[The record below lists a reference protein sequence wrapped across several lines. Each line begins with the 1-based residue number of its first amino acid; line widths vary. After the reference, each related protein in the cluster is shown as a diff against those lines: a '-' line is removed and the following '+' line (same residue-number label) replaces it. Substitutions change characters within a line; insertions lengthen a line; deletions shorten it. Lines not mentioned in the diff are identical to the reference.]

1 MAEPFE
7 TRDEWLALESS
18 IRDDLAEY
26 WGGEWGCDSEVG
38 TLRAV
43 LLRRPGPEIDAV
55 VDPAAFRWLDVMDAE
70 LAREQ
75 HDAIADIYRSHGA
88 EVHYVRHMREDK
100 PNGVFMRDN
109 VLMTPE
115 GAIVGRQAM
124 ECRRG
129 EERYAAEALAE
140 LGVPILRTISGGG
153 IFETACCL
161 WVDQQTVII
170 GTGNRANDEGCFQV
184 EEVLRG
190 VGVEQIIH
198 LQIPYGYAHIDSIIS
213 FVGPTRAIFDPVHLP
228 WDVWTALQDKGI
240 ELFATPDIEEIAN
253 LALNVVAL
261 EPGHVVMAAG
271 NPSTRALY
279 EEIGVQVTE
288 CNISELLKGWG
299 SLHCMTAVLRRDPV
313 GKIGS
318 RNHQE

>member
-7 TRDEWLALESS
+7 TRDDWLAHESS
-18 IRDDLAEY
+18 IKEDLPEY

-38 TLRAV
+38 TLRSV
-43 LLRRPGPEIDAV
+43 LLRRPGPEIEDIH
-55 VDPAAFRWLDVMDAE
+55 DPARYRWLGVMDPT
-70 LAREQ
+70 LARDQ
-75 HDAIADIYRSHGA
+75 HDALAEIYRAHGV
-88 EVHYVRHMREDK
+88 EVHYVRYMREDK

-140 LGVPILRTISGGG
+140 LGVPILRTISGIG

-161 WVDQQTVII
+161 WVDEQTVVI
-170 GTGNRANDEGCFQV
+170 GTGNRANDEGCVQV
-184 EEVLRG
+184 EEVLRQ
-190 VGVEQIIH
+190 VGVEDFFH

-213 FVGPTRAIFDPVHLP
+213 FVEPARAIFDPGHLP
-228 WDVWTALQDKGI
+228 WDVWTALSDKGI
-240 ELFATPDIEEIAN
+240 ELLQAPDSEEIAN

-271 NPSTRALY
+271 NPSTKAFY
-279 EEIGVQVTE
+279 EDSGVQVTE
-288 CNISELLKGWG
+288 CDVSELLKGWG
-299 SLHCMTAVLRRDPV
+299 SLHCMTATLRRDPV
-313 GKIGS
+313 GKI
-318 RNHQE
+318 QA

>member
-18 IRDDLAEY
+18 MRDDLVEF

-38 TLRAV
+38 RLRDV
-43 LLRRPGPEIDAV
+43 LLRRPGPEIEAV
-55 VDPAAFRWLDVMDAE
+55 VDPAVFRWLDVMDPE
-70 LAREQ
+70 LARQQ
-75 HDAIADIYRSHGA
+75 HDALADIYRAHGA
-88 EVHYVRHMREDK
+88 EVHYVRYMPENK
-100 PNGVFMRDN
+100 PNGIFMRDN

-129 EERYAAEALAE
+129 EERHAAEALAE
-140 LGVPILRTISGGG
+140 LGVPILRTISGSG

-161 WVDQQTVII
+161 WVDEQTVII
-170 GTGNRANDEGCFQV
+170 GTGNRANDEGCYQV

-190 VGVEQIIH
+190 MGVERIIH

-213 FVGPTRAIFDPVHLP
+213 FVEPNRAIFDPGHLT
-228 WDVWTALQDKGI
+228 WDVWTALRDVGI
-240 ELFATPDIEEIAN
+240 ELFAAPDSEEVAK

-271 NPSTRALY
+271 NPNTRSFY
-279 EEIGVQVTE
+279 EEIGVRVTE
-288 CNISELLKGWG
+288 CDVSELLKGWG
-299 SLHCMTAVLRRDPV
+299 SLHCMSATLRRDP
-313 GKIGS
+313 IGRVCS
-318 RNHQE
+318 